1 MKCHICCALI
11 TEQTARSPRQLEDSE
26 LRCCA
31 DCAEKIYRAPPCGC
45 LMTERDAER
54 FINVLD
60 ETTVDDVLKRFS
72 YLA

>member
-1 MKCHICCALI
+1 MKCHICGALI
-11 TEQTARSPRQLEDSE
+11 TEQTARSPRQLGDSE

-31 DCAEKIYRAPPCGC
+31 DCAEKIYRVRPCGC

-60 ETTVDDVLKRFS
+60 ETTVSDVLGRF
-72 YLA
+72 AT